1 VGAKGSLDDFVK
13 NLSYKAQ
20 IFGIW
25 WDKTGNLTVGA
36 GKTASTVDKYAGT
49 TVDLNLKYDFSKN
62 FSASYIFSAFLP
74 GDGIKDQQAVTADDT
89 FASLHTVNLLWTY

>member
-1 VGAKGSLDDFVK
+1 LDDFAK
-13 NLSYKAQ
+13 GISYKAQ

-25 WDKTGNLTVGA
+25 WDKTGNLVNPA
-36 GKTASTVDKYAGT
+36 GGSVDKYAGT

-74 GDGIKDQQAVTADDT
+74 GDGIKDQQAATADDT
-89 FASLHTVNLLWTY
+89 FASLHTLGLVWTY